1 MNQFSQAGEDV
12 RNEEVARGRVKRAE
26 MVRSFIVS
34 GEYRGRF
41 GVGGDNTRGV
51 DPNPTQ
57 TALLDSMWNFKG
69 GAPNPLR
76 VLMRESFG
84 ELLRGD

>member
-57 TALLDSMWNFKG
+57 TAAASKETQKLLEDLQRLFK
-69 GAPNPLR
+69 R
-76 VLMRESFG
+76 VSQRASHHA
-84 ELLRGD
+84 D